1 MASRLDN
8 ISQLFSN
15 FRTRSII
22 IITLLVIGLA
32 ILIGVIRLIR
42 APAQTAAKGTALP
55 TAPTQATIPGLNKT
69 SPEYTAMQEQLNQQ
83 RIQQAQKTG
92 GSAISTITYKDS
104 TPTTVVT
111 TPNQPITIE
120 GVTSAP
126 TSVPTSIPTSVTID
140 PKIAAL
146 QAQIAAQNQQLQ
158 QVTSEQIQQATT
170 DKSAAM
176 RTQAQQLLQ
185 AWGQSP
191 AQSYQVGAEGDQQA
205 VGAAGGANAPA
216 QGSLSPVLIKA
227 GDIQFAVLNTEINSD
242 EPGPVM
248 ATVVLGP
255 YKGAKLLGDL
265 STSKNLPGSNG
276 GEAVVVRFT
285 VMSFAGLERS
295 LSISAVAIDPNT
307 ARTALASDVDHHYLM
322 RYGSLF
328 ASSFLEGYGNA
339 ALQAG
344 SSVSQNSDGGTFTT
358 YPDADPRRE
367 VASGLGSVGQN
378 WGQQLGDTFDRQNTI
393 TVKAGIGLGI
403 LFLSDVSANTSA
415 PPTGIVNAITTKN
428 AQDKIA
434 ADNAGANNVLPIEQ
448 AQNQLI
454 APVLNAQSGQ

>member
-42 APAQTAAKGTALP
+42 APAQTAENNTALP
-55 TAPTQATIPGLNKT
+55 TAPTKATIPGLNKT
-69 SPEYTAMQEQLNQQ
+69 SPEYTAMQEQLNRQ

-92 GSAISTITYKDS
+92 GSAISTITYQDS
-104 TPTTVVT
+104 TPTPVT
-111 TPNQPITIE
+111 TPDQSIDAD
-120 GVTSAP
+120 GVTSTP
-126 TSVPTSIPTSVTID
+126 TSTTID

-146 QAQIAAQNQQLQ
+146 QAQVAEQNQQLQ
-158 QVTSEQIQQATT
+158 QVTTEQIQQATA

-191 AQSYQVGAEGDQQA
+191 TQSYQVGVEEDQQA
-205 VGAAGGANAPA
+205 AGTVPSGGANAAA
-216 QGSLSPVLIKA
+216 QGSGSLAPVLIKA

-248 ATVVLGP
+248 ATVVMGP

-265 STSKNLPGSNG
+265 STSKDLPGSNG

-285 VMSFAGLERS
+285 VMSFAGLDRS

-307 ARTALASDVDHHYLM
+307 ARTALASDVDHHYLL

-328 ASSFLEGYGNA
+328 ASSFLNGYGNA

-358 YPDADPRRE
+358 YPEASPKRE
-367 VASGLGSVGQN
+367 IASGFGTVGQN
-378 WGQQLGDTFDRQNTI
+378 WGQQLGDTFNRKNTI
-393 TVKAGIGLGI
+393 TVNAGVGLGI
-403 LFLSDVSANTSA
+403 LFLSDVSSTTSA
-415 PPTGIVNAITTKN
+415 PPTGILNALATKN
-428 AQDKIA
+428 VQDKIA
-434 ADNAGANNVLPIEQ
+434 ADNAGTNNVLPIEQ

-454 APVLNAQSGQ
+454 APVLNAQNGQ

>member
-8 ISQLFSN
+8 ISKLFSN

-22 IITLLVIGLA
+22 IVTLLVLGLA
-32 ILIGVIRLIR
+32 ILVGIIRLVK
-42 APAQTAAKGTALP
+42 APAQQAAASTGLAN
-55 TAPTQATIPGLNKT
+55 APAQNTVPGLNKT
-69 SPEYTAMQEQLNQQ
+69 SPEYTQLQQQLNQQ
-83 RIQQAQKTG
+83 RIQTAEKTG
-92 GSAISTITYKDS
+92 GSAIPTLTYQDNTQAQLPDTMAPDAMAPDASQPS
-104 TPTTVVT
+104 TPPV
-111 TPNQPITIE
+111 
-120 GVTSAP
+120 
-126 TSVPTSIPTSVTID
+126 D
-140 PKIAAL
+140 PQIAAL
-146 QAQIAAQNQQLQ
+146 QAQVTEQNQ
-158 QVTSEQIQQATT
+158 QIQQANAEQVQQKTT

-191 AQSYQVGAEGDQQA
+191 NQSYEAGASDEALAAAGM
-205 VGAAGGANAPA
+205 AAGGATNPA
-216 QGSLSPVLIKA
+216 AQNSPVPVLIKA

-255 YKGAKLLGDL
+255 YKGAKLLGNL
-265 STSKNLPGSNG
+265 TSTKTLPGSNG
-276 GEAVVVRFT
+276 AEAVVVRFT
-285 VMSFAGLERS
+285 VMSFAGLEHS
-295 LSISAVAIDPNT
+295 LAISAVAIDPNT
-307 ARTALASDVDHHYLM
+307 ARTALASDVDHHYLL

-344 SSVSQNSDGGTFTT
+344 SSVTQNQDGGTFTT
-358 YPDADPRRE
+358 YPNADPRRE

-378 WGQQLGDTFDRQNTI
+378 WGQQLGDTFNRQNTI

-403 LFLSDVSANTSA
+403 LFLTDVTASTSTPSTRLAAAVATKKTQDEMAADNTSA
-415 PPTGIVNAITTKN
+415 M
-428 AQDKIA
+428 
-434 ADNAGANNVLPIEQ
+434 NVLPIEQ

-454 APVLNAQSGQ
+454 QAVPNAQSGQ

>member
-22 IITLLVIGLA
+22 IVTLLVIGLA
-32 ILIGVIRLIR
+32 ILIGIIRLAR
-42 APAQTAAKGTALP
+42 APGQQVEASASLAN
-55 TAPTQATIPGLNKT
+55 APTQKTVPGLNKT
-69 SPEYTAMQEQLNQQ
+69 SPEYTQLQQQLNQQ
-83 RIQQAQKTG
+83 RIQTAEKTG
-92 GSAISTITYKDS
+92 GSAIPTLSYQDNTD
-104 TPTTVVT
+104 TPTQLPVPDTGAPDPNINKTVV
-111 TPNQPITIE
+111 
-120 GVTSAP
+120 
-126 TSVPTSIPTSVTID
+126 D
-140 PKIAAL
+140 PQIAAL
-146 QAQIAAQNQQLQ
+146 QAQVAAQNQQIQ
-158 QVTSEQIQQATT
+158 QATAVQVQQATT

-191 AQSYQVGAEGDQQA
+191 TQSYQVGANEDQFA
-205 VGAAGGANAPA
+205 AAGTTPGGATSATQGNAA
-216 QGSLSPVLIKA
+216 PVLIKA

-255 YKGAKLLGDL
+255 YKGAKLLGEL
-265 STSKNLPGSNG
+265 SNTKNLPGSNG
-276 GEAVVVRFT
+276 AEAVVVRFT
-285 VMSFAGLERS
+285 IMSFAGLERS
-295 LSISAVAIDPNT
+295 LPISAVAIDPNT

-328 ASSFLEGYGNA
+328 ASSFLQGYGNA

-344 SSVSQNSDGGTFTT
+344 SSVTQNEDGGTFTT

-367 VASGLGSVGQN
+367 VASGFGTLGQN
-378 WGQQLGDTFDRQNTI
+378 WGQQLGETFNRQNTI
-393 TVKAGIGLGI
+393 TVNAGIGLGI
-403 LFLSDVSANTSA
+403 LFLTDVTANSGTPS
-415 PPTGIVNAITTKN
+415 TGIVQALATKN
-428 AQDKIA
+428 VQDQIA
-434 ADNAGANNVLPIEQ
+434 AENAGTTNVLPIEQ

-454 APVLNAQSGQ
+454 QAVPNTQNGQSQ

>member
-22 IITLLVIGLA
+22 IVTVLIIGLA
-32 ILIGVIRLIR
+32 ILIGIIRLIR
-42 APAQTAAKGTALP
+42 APAQENTAGAGLAS
-55 TAPTQATIPGLNKT
+55 APAQKTVPGLNQT
-69 SPEYTAMQEQLNQQ
+69 SPEYTQLQQQLNQQ

-92 GSAISTITYKDS
+92 GSAIPTITYQS
-104 TPTTVVT
+104 PTPEQSPLSSGPNPVSATAPESTVVDS
-111 TPNQPITIE
+111 Q
-120 GVTSAP
+120 
-126 TSVPTSIPTSVTID
+126 
-140 PKIAAL
+140 IAAL
-146 QAQIAAQNQQLQ
+146 QAQVAAQN
-158 QVTSEQIQQATT
+158 EAIQQATTQEIQQAAT

-191 AQSYQVGAEGDQQA
+191 TQTYQVGMSDEQLAAAGTSA
-205 VGAAGGANAPA
+205 GNVVNGAAPSTSA
-216 QGSLSPVLIKA
+216 PVLIKA

-276 GEAVVVRFT
+276 AEAVVVRFS

-328 ASSFLEGYGNA
+328 ASSFLQGYGNA

-344 SSVSQNSDGGTFTT
+344 SSVTQNENGGTFTT

-367 VASGLGSVGQN
+367 VASGFGTVGQN

-393 TVKAGIGLGI
+393 TVNAGVGLGI
-403 LFLSDVSANTSA
+403 LFLTDVSANSNT
-415 PPTGIVNAITTKN
+415 PPAGIVQALAAKN
-428 AQDKIA
+428 TQDQTVA
-434 ADNAGANNVLPIEQ
+434 NNAGTTNVLPIEQ
-448 AQNQLI
+448 AQNQLVQ
-454 APVLNAQSGQ
+454 AVPNAQNGQ